1 MASFSSIPPDSKS
14 VISDLTVD
22 VMTRHTNQIRQKAV
36 FVGDSGVG
44 KTSIILRINE
54 NKFKDNY
61 EVSKFIVINLYRLLL
76 ELIFLQKLL
85 NFVGKILKYKY
96 GILQDKKNI
105 KV

>member
-61 EVSKFIVINLYRLLL
+61 EVSKFIVINFYISNI
-76 ELIFLQKLL
+76 LIGFYWSRFFCKSS
-85 NFVGKILKYKY
+85 
-96 GILQDKKNI
+96 
-105 KV
+105 